1 MERGTATQVMAA
13 DAAHHLAPALQRWR
27 TPKYA
32 NQTKNMPETTIKVI
46 PNVGR
51 CNSTAQALAYALSAL
66 SCNLSRSTTR
76 ATAGNAAKR

>member
-1 MERGTATQVMAA
+1 
-13 DAAHHLAPALQRWR
+13 
-27 TPKYA
+27 
-32 NQTKNMPETTIKVI
+32 MPETTIKVI